1 MLVLNMMLVLSDI
14 SYKFRDINKILLS
27 IMENLLPWQWQKLEE
42 YILTDNL
49 YNCKKRWFLLF
60 VILYST
66 IAKEKSNYTSTL
78 YINQTPTIPKPKH
91 S

>member
-1 MLVLNMMLVLSDI
+1 MLVLSDI

-27 IMENLLPWQWQKLEE
+27 IMQNLLPWQWQKLEE

-49 YNCKKRWFLLF
+49 YNCKKRCFLLF
-60 VILYST
+60 VILHST

-78 YINQTPTIPKPKH
+78 YINQTPTTPKPNDKD
-91 S
+91 